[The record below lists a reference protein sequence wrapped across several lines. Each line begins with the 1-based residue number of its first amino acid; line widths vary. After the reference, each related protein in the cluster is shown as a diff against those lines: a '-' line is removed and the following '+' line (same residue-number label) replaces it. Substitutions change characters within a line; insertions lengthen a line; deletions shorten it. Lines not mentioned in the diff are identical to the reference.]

1 MNMMKP
7 KIYVETTIP
16 SFYHEDRIDVAAVAR
31 REWTRQWWTDKR
43 QNYDLLTSIAV
54 LNELESGDYPKKE
67 NCLNLLN
74 DLLLVTVEPEI
85 IDIVQVYIK
94 HKVMPRDP
102 VGDALHLALA
112 SYHKCDFLLTWN
124 CKNLANANKFGHI
137 RQINGLLG
145 LYTPSI
151 VTPLELLED
160 EKDERYD

>member
-1 MNMMKP
+1 
-7 KIYVETTIP
+7 
-16 SFYHEDRIDVAAVAR
+16 
-31 REWTRQWWTDKR
+31 
-43 QNYDLLTSIAV
+43 
-54 LNELESGDYPKKE
+54 LNELQNGDYLKKE
-67 NCLNLLN
+67 NCLKLLN
-74 DLLLVTVEPEI
+74 DISLVTVERQI
-85 IDIVQVYIK
+85 IDIVQVYIN
-94 HKVMPRDP
+94 HKLMPHDP

-160 EKDERYD
+160 DKDEQSD